1 MTIAAYTTGNV
12 TAETMANA
20 LVVME
25 AYRASGD
32 KLDQEFSNHPKID
45 VTGTTTEGGMSF
57 TADLSGLS
65 RAVSMTVNNG
75 PAIDIA
81 VSQPI
86 EPQAKEALSAA
97 PKPAQSANKAKPKP
111 APKR

>member
-1 MTIAAYTTGNV
+1 MTITAYTTGNV

-25 AYRASGD
+25 AYRATGD
-32 KLDQEFSNHPKID
+32 QLMESF
-45 VTGTTTEGGMSF
+45 GTNKNIQANGQTEEGGIKF

-65 RAVSMTVNNG
+65 RAVTISVNNG
-75 PAIDIA
+75 PAFDVA
-81 VSQPI
+81 VNKSVTDEVKPALVAATKSAPTPAK
-86 EPQAKEALSAA
+86 PQA
-97 PKPAQSANKAKPKP
+97 KP